1 MSRYGCTDLVSLVD
15 YFAPGKLTA
24 IGVWDKQYHPDG
36 NWAWELANYLD
47 FGDGTGMW
55 LPSDN
60 IDPMPLSIGDCPL
73 IEVLPGERVE
83 FVILGKLKDADNVS
97 MTTSFKLGM
106 TSLNITYIPF
116 KSINKVTSALLAGA
130 NVSMI
135 SALGWWNFE
144 VTDVVTDNYEGSG
157 PGADWNSDY
166 DPSVLFPN
174 RAGYDVIFFDVSGN
188 FIWP

>member
-1 MSRYGCTDLVSLVD
+1 VMLTQQNMEQIEFLSGNKYMLIKASSKAALPTWSEKTVDFLSAFSRNLLYHKRSHDFPDIMSYAFWIRRASLKQIKEHYYPKVENKIVRGVAFHIAPSNVPINFAVS
-15 YFAPGKLTA
+15 F
-24 IGVWDKQYHPDG
+24 
-36 NWAWELANYLD
+36 
-47 FGDGTGMW
+47 
-55 LPSDN
+55 
-60 IDPMPLSIGDCPL
+60 
-73 IEVLPGERVE
+73 
-83 FVILGKLKDADNVS
+83 
-97 MTTSFKLGM
+97 
-106 TSLNITYIPF
+106 
-116 KSINKVTSALLAGA
+116 TSALLAGA